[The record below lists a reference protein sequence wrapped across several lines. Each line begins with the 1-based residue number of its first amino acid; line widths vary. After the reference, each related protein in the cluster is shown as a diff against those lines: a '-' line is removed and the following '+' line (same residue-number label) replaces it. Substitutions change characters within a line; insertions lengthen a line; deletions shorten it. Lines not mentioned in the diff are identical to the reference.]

1 MHGGGSSTAQPQHI
15 ASDHPWTTRVVRCKT
30 KEMGYIIG
38 VNDSANI
45 YTTHRVSSK
54 MYLLA

>member
-1 MHGGGSSTAQPQHI
+1 MHGGSSTAQPQHI

-38 VNDSANI
+38 VNDSA
-45 YTTHRVSSK
+45 YTHTIVY
-54 MYLLA
+54 YLQNLFR